1 PVPLVALDHVRNDF
15 GVRLGADPV
24 PVCRERLS
32 KLAVILDDP
41 VVDDGE
47 SGLAIDVGMSIG
59 VRRPSV
65 GCPPRMTNTEGALR
79 PVGGDQCL
87 EIRDF
92 SGRLSNVERLS
103 GYRGDPRRVVPSV
116 LQPTKAG

>member
-1 PVPLVALDHVRNDF
+1 RLVALDHVRDDF
-15 GVRLGADPV
+15 GVRLRAEPV
-24 PVCRERLS
+24 PVRRERLS
-32 KLAVILDDP
+32 KLAVVLDDP

-47 SGLAIDVGMSIG
+47 SRLAIDVRMRVG

-65 GCPPRMTNTEGALR
+65 GCPPRMTNTEGAFR

-92 SGRLSNVERLS
+92 SGRLSNVERLP
-103 GYRGDPRRVVPSV
+103 GYRGDPR
-116 LQPTKAG
+116 